1 MLWISSAFFGD
12 KTQIIQTLASS
23 SSFRED
29 LVLNNNIKSV
39 NKGCTAEE
47 IEKWSRRV
55 GHER

>member
-1 MLWISSAFFGD
+1 M
-12 KTQIIQTLASS
+12 TLASS

-39 NKGCTAEE
+39 NKGCTADEL
-47 IEKWSRRV
+47 EKWSRRV